1 MTFDTLGVILS
12 VSNEREEI
20 EYMLKDWNTMEN
32 ANLVERKLLKRV
44 DTLPI
49 GTTIYGLNP
58 DNNEVGL
65 WTVDERCED
74 AIYLYHPQAYIE
86 RTFIVKTDDEEL
98 QLKDTDICKAR
109 EYFKDKTY
117 KHVTIQ
123 MGAIKELETPN
134 ISRFYFEVY
143 PISKKSYKVEIETR
157 KDTRHWVNRIH
168 YKTYVLPAFD
178 NKIEPYYP
186 NVKNLQQ
193 IAENVYSQLKY
204 KFKNPNEY
212 VICNYL
218 IKSNDSHEDKLKM
231 LDKLQYLPIYNYNVT
246 DVRYSTYDNEL
257 TVRIDDA
264 KIDLNSDIDVLDETV
279 RLLDLQE
286 CRHCKCDNCKNYN
299 GRTCIE
305 NVQVLKNNIPCSL
318 YSPNKNYKIFEKE
331 WNKSSTKAKQG
342 YLDFVRKYLDG
353 KNSRIIISKEDNVTY
368 FTEDAVFDRKPNEIV
383 KAKYKQT
390 YYPRRKKNRVV
401 IEEL

>member
-1 MTFDTLGVILS
+1 
-12 VSNEREEI
+12 
-20 EYMLKDWNTMEN
+20 MLKDWNTMEN

-44 DTLPI
+44 DSLPI
-49 GTTIYGLNP
+49 GTVIYGLNP

-65 WTVDERCED
+65 WVVDERCED
-74 AIYLYHPQAYIE
+74 AVYLYRPGAYIE
-86 RTFIVKTDDEEL
+86 RTFIIKTDDDEEL
-98 QLKDTDICKAR
+98 QFKDTDICKAR
-109 EYFKDKTY
+109 EYFKNKTY

-123 MGAIKELETPN
+123 MGAITELETPN
-134 ISRFYFEVY
+134 ISRFYFNVN
-143 PISKKSYKVEIETR
+143 PISKKSYEVKIETID
-157 KDTRHWVNRIH
+157 DTRHWVNRIH
-168 YKTYVLPAFD
+168 YGTYVLPAF
-178 NKIEPYYP
+178 NSEIEPYYP

-231 LDKLQYLPIYNYNVT
+231 LDKLQYLPIHNYNVT
-246 DVRYSTYDNEL
+246 DIRYSTYDNDL
-257 TVRIDDA
+257 TVRIDDV
-264 KIDLNSDIDVLDETV
+264 KIDLNSDIDGLDETV

-286 CRHCKCDNCKNYN
+286 CRHCKCDNCKYYN
-299 GRTCIE
+299 GRTCIK
-305 NVQVLKNNIPCSL
+305 NVQILKNNIPCSL

-331 WNKSSTKAKQG
+331 WNKASTEAKQG
-342 YLDFVRKYLDG
+342 YLDFVRKYSD
-353 KNSRIIISKEDNVTY
+353 NERTIINKEDNVTY
-368 FTEDAVFDRKPNEIV
+368 FTEDTVFDRKPNEIV

-390 YYPRRKKNRVV
+390 YYPRRKKNKIV

>member
-1 MTFDTLGVILS
+1 
-12 VSNEREEI
+12 
-20 EYMLKDWNTMEN
+20 MLKDWNTMEN
-32 ANLVERKLLKRV
+32 ANLIERKLLKRV
-44 DTLPI
+44 DELPI

-58 DNNEVGL
+58 DDNEVGL
-65 WTVDERCED
+65 WIVDERCED
-74 AIYLYHPQAYIE
+74 TVYLYRPEAYIE

-98 QLKDTDICKAR
+98 QFKETDICKAR

-123 MGAIKELETPN
+123 LGAITELETPN
-134 ISRFYFEVY
+134 ISRFYFNVY
-143 PISKKSYKVEIETR
+143 PMSKKSYEIKIETTR
-157 KDTRHWVNRIH
+157 HTRHWVNRIH

-178 NKIEPYYP
+178 SEIEPYYP

-218 IKSNDSHEDKLKM
+218 IKSNNSHEDKLKM
-231 LDKLQYLPIYNYNVT
+231 LDKLQHLPIYNYNVT
-246 DVRYSTYDNEL
+246 DVHYSTYENEL
-257 TVRIDDA
+257 SVRIDDT

-286 CRHCKCDNCKNYN
+286 CRHCKCDNCKYYN
-299 GRTCIE
+299 GKTCIK
-305 NVQVLKNNIPCSL
+305 NVQILKNNTPCSL
-318 YSPNKNYKIFEKE
+318 YSPSKNYKIFEKE
-331 WNKSSTKAKQG
+331 WNKASTKAKQG
-342 YLDFVRKYLDG
+342 YLDFVRKYSD
-353 KNSRIIISKEDNVTY
+353 NERTIINKEDNVTY
-368 FTEDAVFDRKPNEIV
+368 FTDDAVFDRKPNETV
-383 KAKYKQT
+383 RAKYKQT
-390 YYPRRKKNRVV
+390 YYPRRKKNKVE

>member
-1 MTFDTLGVILS
+1 
-12 VSNEREEI
+12 
-20 EYMLKDWNTMEN
+20 MLKDWNTMEN

-44 DTLPI
+44 DELPI
-49 GTTIYGLNP
+49 GTVIYGLNP
-58 DNNEVGL
+58 DDNEVGL
-65 WTVDERCED
+65 WVVDERCED
-74 AIYLYHPQAYIE
+74 AIYLYNPQAYIE
-86 RTFIVKTDDEEL
+86 RTFIVKTEDEEL
-98 QLKDTDICKAR
+98 QFKDTDICKAK

-123 MGAIKELETPN
+123 IGATTVSETPN
-134 ISRFYFEVY
+134 ISRFYFEVH
-143 PISKKSYKVEIETR
+143 PTSKKSYEIKIEPAR
-157 KDTRHWVNRIH
+157 HTRHWVNKIH
-168 YKTYVLPAFD
+168 YKTYVLPAF
-178 NKIEPYYP
+178 NSKIEPYYP

-193 IAENVYSQLKY
+193 IAKNVYSQLKY

-246 DVRYSTYDNEL
+246 DVCYNKYDNEL

-286 CRHCKCDNCKNYN
+286 CHHCKCDSCKYYN
-299 GRTCIE
+299 GRTCIK
-305 NVQVLKNNIPCSL
+305 NVQVLKNNTPCSL

-331 WNKSSTKAKQG
+331 WNKSSTEAKQG
-342 YLDFVRKYLDG
+342 YLDFVRKYSD
-353 KNSRIIISKEDNVTY
+353 NERTVINKEGNVTY
-368 FTEDAVFDRKPNEIV
+368 FTDDVVFDRKPNETV
-383 KAKYKQT
+383 KAKYKRT
-390 YYPRRKKNRVV
+390 YYPRRKKNKVV
-401 IEEL
+401 VEEL